1 MQGKWEAADR
11 IIEKMK
17 TGDFGGRGY
26 QWKPGVGGVGL
37 RITIL
42 PPTHIA

>member
-17 TGDFGGRGY
+17 TGDFGGRGVSMEA
-26 QWKPGVGGVGL
+26 WWL
-37 RITIL
+37 EAL
-42 PPTHIA
+42 ASA